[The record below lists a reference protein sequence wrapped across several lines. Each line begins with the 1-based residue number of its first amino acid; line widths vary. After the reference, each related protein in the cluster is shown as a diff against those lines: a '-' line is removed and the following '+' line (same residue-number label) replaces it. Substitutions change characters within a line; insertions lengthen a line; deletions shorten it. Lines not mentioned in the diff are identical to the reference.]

1 MALRAPSTSRCDFC
15 QVSFCGVGIPERCCA
30 SSLRSQN
37 LNGFSDLGDLI
48 QAADIYECFEGN
60 TVEVDI
66 LFDYL
71 TEHRMTPKQ
80 IYQEVRVPR
89 VLRPETPNHWPRSS
103 NRFRTPPNNSRRYLT
118 RSSSQ
123 RSTELPEVSIP
134 TQPHPVRES
143 VGGVLPRFS
152 CGEFATGGSGSGGRA
167 AFLLLFSTNQ
177 TARAG
182 RRAGIRKIQ
191 VRIPLL
197 LWLRQ
202 RSSRRDIDHA
212 RECTFP
218 PFVPA
223 WCHAEQVVPVLVN
236 HMIDTPT
243 EKTAEPMAGSSQ
255 VLASASGTM
264 MSHHE
269 PHGIAAT

>member
-1 MALRAPSTSRCDFC
+1 MAPGRRCPSRSRVLWPLVSNAFFDPGYPTQPHHSENLVALRAPSTSRCDFC

-71 TEHRMTPKQ
+71 TEHRVTPKQ

-89 VLRPETPNHWPRSS
+89 ALRPETPDHWPRSS
-103 NRFRTPPNNSRRYLT
+103 NTFRAPPNNSHRCLT

-123 RSTELPEVSIP
+123 RSTELPEVSTP
-134 TQPHPVRES
+134 TQPHRVRGS
-143 VGGVLPRFS
+143 AGGVLLRFL

-167 AFLLLFSTNQ
+167 EFLLLFSTNQ

-182 RRAGIRKIQ
+182 RRAGIRRIQ
-191 VRIPLL
+191 VRTPLP
-197 LWLRQ
+197 LWLSW
-202 RSSRRDIDHA
+202 RSPRRDIDHA

-223 WCHAEQVVPVLVN
+223 RCHAEQLF
-236 HMIDTPT
+236 
-243 EKTAEPMAGSSQ
+243 S
-255 VLASASGTM
+255 
-264 MSHHE
+264 
-269 PHGIAAT
+269 